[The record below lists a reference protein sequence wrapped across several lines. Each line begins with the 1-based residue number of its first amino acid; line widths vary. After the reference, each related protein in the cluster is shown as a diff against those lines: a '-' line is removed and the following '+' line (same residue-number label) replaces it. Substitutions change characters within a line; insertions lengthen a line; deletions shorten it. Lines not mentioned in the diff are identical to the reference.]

1 MLDLDKAKKEFEKY
15 ISNYDL
21 KNPEIKR
28 KVEHSYRVAEISE
41 KIAKSLNLSNEEI
54 EVATLIGLLH
64 DIARFEQYT
73 KYKTFRD
80 VDSIDHGDYGVEILQ
95 ENNYIRKYILTNK
108 YDDIIL
114 KAIKNHNKFEIEKG
128 LNEKELTYAKLIRDA
143 DKLDIF
149 FEASEIFWKNN
160 KEQIE
165 DSCITKEIEETI
177 KDKKLIKRE
186 KGKKQEGIDKVLG
199 TISFVY
205 DLNYKESFKILKQKD
220 YINKI
225 LNQFNFKYKETEEE
239 IKKIR
244 KIINEYVEEKLMKQ
258 N

>member
-1 MLDLDKAKKEFEKY
+1 MIDIEKDKQEFFEYVNNFNNTEYRIEQKKQHSIRVME
-15 ISNYDL
+15 ISNQL
-21 KNPEIKR
+21 A
-28 KVEHSYRVAEISE
+28 KVIFN
-41 KIAKSLNLSNEEI
+41 KQEEI

-80 VDSIDHGDYGVEILQ
+80 VDSIDHGDYGVKILQ